1 MKLTTYLFAIFLV
14 VNLFTSCTPNDS
26 VEEGLEY
33 ESQSYVDSGGE
44 DDTPLDNEK
53 NGQFIGLNP
62 KY

>member
-33 ESQSYVDSGGE
+33 ESQSRLDSGGE
-44 DDTPLDNEK
+44 EDTPLDNEK
-53 NGQFIGLNP
+53 NG
-62 KY
+62 

>member
-33 ESQSYVDSGGE
+33 ESQSHLEYGE
-44 DDTPLDNEK
+44 EDTPMDNDRVR
-53 NGQFIGLNP
+53 
-62 KY
+62 